1 MFAQID
7 RSQKAAALPV
17 PAPVGGLNARD
28 ALANMP
34 NTDASV
40 LENMFPYVD
49 RVETRAG
56 FVQLA
61 DATPIATG
69 TGIEGFVQLI
79 SWGAGQTVD
88 QVFGVYQWGDFV
100 GGVRGRI
107 RIISIDSAGTLATSR
122 EIVALGAA
130 DSVESIGEWC
140 QFGSLSGT
148 TYTVLAASTSTG
160 SFLPQAYDGVTWT
173 SPAITGVP
181 KNTLGV
187 TSHRNR
193 LWFYNA
199 PGAVGSAG
207 PLTAYYLPTGAI
219 SGTVASFNL
228 APFATKGGRIV
239 AMRTWTRD
247 GGDGGADDLAVFV
260 TNRGQV
266 LLFAGIDPA
275 SSSTWELT
283 GVFDVGPVACL
294 SSAMESGGVGLT
306 NNVPG
311 QALNGANLVRD
322 AYAMKYGSDMLLNL
336 QTGVTSANRIF
347 RPDAEGKD
355 FTLSSKIRALLTD
368 ASKTWMGN
376 TSFLDGTANLP
387 LWKISF
393 IPSFRQLFVCIP
405 TARTATGVT
414 AITRIVSTCYVM
426 NTESGAWTKFTGLNA
441 RDMLLVGNAVY
452 FIDGTTKV
460 FKYDGTALDDA
471 GTTITFEARQAYDYL
486 QSPNNKQVTL
496 MQPMLKATGNF
507 SLTVQADADFNAG
520 SISAYTSYTVASTQN
535 LQPKISPSKYGRAFA
550 VHMKGQTS
558 AGVVSWY
565 ATNWLAVGG
574 AIV

>member
-1 MFAQID
+1 MFEQID

-56 FVQLA
+56 FVQLS

-69 TGIEGFVQLI
+69 IGVEGFVQLM
-79 SWGAGQTVD
+79 SWGAGQAFD
-88 QVFGVYQWGDFV
+88 QVFGVYQWLETV
-100 GGVRGRI
+100 AAITRGRI
-107 RIISIDSAGTLATSR
+107 RIMSIATDGTLATSR
-122 EIVALGAA
+122 DIVASGAA
-130 DSVESIGEWC
+130 DSVRSIGEWC

-148 TYTVLAASTSTG
+148 TYTIIAASTQLG
-160 SFLPQAYDGVTWT
+160 NFLPQAYDGTAWT

-181 KNTLGV
+181 IDTLGV

-199 PGAVGSAG
+199 PGAAGSAG

-219 SGTVASFNL
+219 SGTVAQFNL

-294 SSAMESGGVGLT
+294 SSAMESGT
-306 NNVPG
+306 N
-311 QALNGANLVRD
+311 ALNNPGFGTGANLVRD

-368 ASKTWMGN
+368 ASKTWMTNINGN
-376 TSFLDGTANLP
+376 SASNVP
-387 LWKISF
+387 LWKLSF

-405 TARTATGVT
+405 TARTPTTGVVERT
-414 AITRIVSTCYVM
+414 TVTCYVM
-426 NTESGAWTKFTGLNA
+426 NTESGAWAKFTGFNA

-471 GTTITFEARQAYDYL
+471 GTAITFESRQAYDYL
-486 QSPNNKQVTL
+486 NSPNNKQVTL
-496 MQPMLKATGNF
+496 MQPMLRATGNF

-558 AGVVSWY
+558 VGVVSWY

-574 AIV
+574 GIVG